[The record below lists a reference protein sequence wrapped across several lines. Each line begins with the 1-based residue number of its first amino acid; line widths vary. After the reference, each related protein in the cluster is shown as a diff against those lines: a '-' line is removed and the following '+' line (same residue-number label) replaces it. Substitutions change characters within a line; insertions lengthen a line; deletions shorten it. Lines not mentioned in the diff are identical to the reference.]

1 MNKRERMFNWQE
13 AHARLERTRKALQT
27 GGGLPQDEAARIL
40 RHRASALAA
49 PLESAA
55 PATDMLQLLVFTLS
69 GERFGIET
77 DHVLEVVSL
86 QELIPVP
93 CTPTF
98 VIGVTHYRGRILTVL
113 DLQQLLNQ
121 SGKDKDV
128 AEGRRVIPV
137 EAGGMTFGIVADT
150 VVGTL
155 SVPAHKVALPSAALS
170 GLSLA
175 LTRGITEEL
184 ITILDID
191 ALARTPEVLVK
202 DEVN

>member
-13 AHARLERTRKALQT
+13 AHARLEQTGKALQA
-27 GGGLPQDEAARIL
+27 GGDLQQEEAARIL
-40 RHRASALAA
+40 RERASALAA
-49 PLESAA
+49 PPEGVAA
-55 PATDMLQLLVFTLS
+55 AKEMLQLLVFTLS

-77 DHVLEVVSL
+77 AHVLEVTSL
-86 QELIPVP
+86 RELIPVP

-113 DLQQLLNQ
+113 DLQQLLNLP
-121 SGKDKDV
+121 GKVKDME
-128 AEGRRVIPV
+128 EGKSVIPV
-137 EAGGMTFGIVADT
+137 EVGGMTFGIVADT

-155 SVPAHKVALPSAALS
+155 SVPAQKMALPSAALS

-175 LTRGITEEL
+175 LARGITDEL
-184 ITILDID
+184 ITILDLD
-191 ALARTPEVLVK
+191 ALARTPEILVN